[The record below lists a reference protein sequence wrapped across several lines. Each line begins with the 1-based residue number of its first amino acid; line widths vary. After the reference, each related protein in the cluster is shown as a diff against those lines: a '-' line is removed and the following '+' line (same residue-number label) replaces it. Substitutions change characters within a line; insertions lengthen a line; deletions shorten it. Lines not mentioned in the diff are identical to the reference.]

1 MPNISKEQRIN
12 IVKEIYNNPLFL
24 GDLRGEE
31 TGILEFLDKLWP
43 LRAMPSTD
51 QRYSNARDDVW
62 QHMVRNE
69 DWDYDYLFLDRFRD
83 TYENEETFVK
93 FVELSVHPS
102 LFSNEDDRRKMR
114 EDVDA
119 LLRNSKCCLVGK
131 DYFDGKLVYSV
142 GEITSSHIPMPE
154 SVQENTIPFYYGN
167 DTVKVYP
174 CFVLADVEWNDWYKW
189 YTKFSLEYCECDNK
203 STIIGQLKIM
213 KKDVEATNSVLP
225 HMFKTLDDDWCSL
238 GMEFSYYERIKQ
250 TVGANYQSVLYGL
263 RDAAILPA
271 VRDQFEEDACF
282 VNSITREE
290 EYHHNPKP
298 LLDSVRYL
306 LLGINVDDY
315 YKFSYQY
322 EPPFKKKGSAEKEII
337 DFDFKY
343 NVPFEQRIIA
353 IIGRNGSGKTTLLSK
368 IADSFQLANDGNIIP
383 NTPLYN
389 KVITIS
395 FSIFDT
401 FSVPKGNAR
410 FNYTYLGLPKEGK
423 DKLDTLRSELRRH
436 LDSINKKSRSDFWYR
451 FLSEIMDKGTLEG
464 LAKNTDWLAEIIVD
478 NVMERL
484 ENLSSG
490 ENLLMYIFSSLLD
503 EIKPHTLVMFD
514 EPEMHLHPNAISKL
528 IHYLY
533 KLLKE
538 YNSFCILATHSP
550 QVIREIPA
558 DNVKIFRRNGDY
570 LEVEPIAV
578 ETFSEDLSRISEYV
592 FGDEL
597 NQRYYRQVITRL
609 AKQFNDYDAVIR
621 ILQDGDRPVPVGTR
635 MMVKSILLEQ
645 NAQSEAKQ

>member
-1 MPNISKEQRIN
+1 M
-12 IVKEIYNNPLFL
+12 
-24 GDLRGEE
+24 
-31 TGILEFLDKLWP
+31 
-43 LRAMPSTD
+43 
-51 QRYSNARDDVW
+51 
-62 QHMVRNE
+62 
-69 DWDYDYLFLDRFRD
+69 
-83 TYENEETFVK
+83 
-93 FVELSVHPS
+93 
-102 LFSNEDDRRKMR
+102 
-114 EDVDA
+114 
-119 LLRNSKCCLVGK
+119 
-131 DYFDGKLVYSV
+131 
-142 GEITSSHIPMPE
+142 
-154 SVQENTIPFYYGN
+154 
-167 DTVKVYP
+167 
-174 CFVLADVEWNDWYKW
+174 LADVEWNDWYKW

-238 GMEFSYYERIKQ
+238 GMEFGYYERIKQ

-550 QVIREIPA
+550 LVIREIPA

>member
-1 MPNISKEQRIN
+1 M
-12 IVKEIYNNPLFL
+12 
-24 GDLRGEE
+24 
-31 TGILEFLDKLWP
+31 
-43 LRAMPSTD
+43 
-51 QRYSNARDDVW
+51 
-62 QHMVRNE
+62 
-69 DWDYDYLFLDRFRD
+69 
-83 TYENEETFVK
+83 
-93 FVELSVHPS
+93 
-102 LFSNEDDRRKMR
+102 
-114 EDVDA
+114 
-119 LLRNSKCCLVGK
+119 
-131 DYFDGKLVYSV
+131 
-142 GEITSSHIPMPE
+142 
-154 SVQENTIPFYYGN
+154 
-167 DTVKVYP
+167 
-174 CFVLADVEWNDWYKW
+174 
-189 YTKFSLEYCECDNK
+189 
-203 STIIGQLKIM
+203 
-213 KKDVEATNSVLP
+213 
-225 HMFKTLDDDWCSL
+225 
-238 GMEFSYYERIKQ
+238 
-250 TVGANYQSVLYGL
+250 
-263 RDAAILPA
+263 
-271 VRDQFEEDACF
+271 
-282 VNSITREE
+282 
-290 EYHHNPKP
+290 
-298 LLDSVRYL
+298 
-306 LLGINVDDY
+306 
-315 YKFSYQY
+315 
-322 EPPFKKKGSAEKEII
+322 
-337 DFDFKY
+337 
-343 NVPFEQRIIA
+343 
-353 IIGRNGSGKTTLLSK
+353 LSK

-436 LDSINKKSRSDFWYR
+436 LNSINKKSRSDFWYR

-550 QVIREIPA
+550 LVIREIPA